1 MDRKNPL
8 TKSDRFN
15 LAPND
20 NPWAEIFKTI
30 GLSVFLA
37 FGFRTFV
44 AQAFYIPSG
53 SMLPTLQIDDK
64 LIVDKISYRFTNP
77 VRGDIIVF
85 EPTAKLQQ
93 EKDDNG
99 NQKFKDVFIKR
110 VIGIPGD
117 RVEVKNGKVYIN
129 GQSIVENYLDEAPN
143 YNWSSTKLTPDGIV
157 PKDNYLVLGDN
168 RNNSY
173 DSHYWG
179 FVPKAKIVGKAT
191 VRFWP
196 MNHIGGINP

>member
-8 TKSDRFN
+8 TKSDRSN

-20 NPWAEIFKTI
+20 NPWTETFKTI

-64 LIVDKISYRFTNP
+64 LIVDKISYRFANP
-77 VRGDIIVF
+77 VRGDIVVF

-99 NQKFKDVFIKR
+99 NQSIDYPPQS
-110 VIGIPGD
+110 VIVLDSVLKLPLLEID
-117 RVEVKNGKVYIN
+117 R
-129 GQSIVENYLDEAPN
+129 L
-143 YNWSSTKLTPDGIV
+143 SSNALIMP
-157 PKDNYLVLGDN
+157 L
-168 RNNSY
+168 
-173 DSHYWG
+173 
-179 FVPKAKIVGKAT
+179 
-191 VRFWP
+191 
-196 MNHIGGINP
+196 